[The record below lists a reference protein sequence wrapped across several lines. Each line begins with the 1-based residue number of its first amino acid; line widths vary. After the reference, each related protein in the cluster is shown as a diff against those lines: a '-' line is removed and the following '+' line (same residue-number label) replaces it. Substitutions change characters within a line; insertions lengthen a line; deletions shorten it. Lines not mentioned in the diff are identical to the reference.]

1 MRSASVLRNAGLCRK
16 GVDMLIGLSKVWPVQ
31 LRTIVNV
38 FATMFVALI
47 LTGCKSN
54 TECLGK
60 STDFNRI
67 LAEQYA
73 KPFREGDAE
82 TWAQLFAIDA
92 MALHNR
98 READLGQDAI
108 RAFGQL
114 VASTFRL
121 GRYDVILDETRRFCD
136 WAVSRGSYQS
146 EFIFRET
153 NEPAPWGP
161 QAGKFLI
168 IWTLDEDQNW
178 RILADMG
185 NSNQ

>member
-1 MRSASVLRNAGLCRK
+1 MPILRSKFWLVRLR
-16 GVDMLIGLSKVWPVQ
+16 PVS
-31 LRTIVNV
+31 NV
-38 FATMFVALI
+38 FVMMTAILAL
-47 LTGCKSN
+47 LGCQEQ
-54 TECLGK
+54 TECPGI
-60 STDFNRI
+60 TADFDQI
-67 LAEQYA
+67 FAEQYA

-82 TWAQLFAIDA
+82 TWAQLFATDA
-92 MALHNR
+92 MGLHNR

-121 GRYDVILDETRRFCD
+121 GRYDVALDETRRFCD

-153 NEPAPWGP
+153 NAPAPWGP

-168 IWTLDEDQNW
+168 VWTLDEDQNW
-178 RILADMG
+178 RVLVDMG

>member
-1 MRSASVLRNAGLCRK
+1 MPFRSSGFWPMKFRRVLNA
-16 GVDMLIGLSKVWPVQ
+16 VAVV
-31 LRTIVNV
+31 
-38 FATMFVALI
+38 AVALS
-47 LTGCKSN
+47 LLGCEAH
-54 TECLGK
+54 TECPGI
-60 STDFNRI
+60 TADFDQI
-67 LAEQYA
+67 FAEQYA

-82 TWAQLFAIDA
+82 TWAQLFATDA

-98 READLGQDAI
+98 READIGQDAI

-114 VASTFRL
+114 VANTFRL
-121 GRYDVILDETRRFCD
+121 GRYDVALDETRRFCD

-168 IWTLDEDQNW
+168 VWTLDDDKNW
-178 RILADMG
+178 RILVDMG

>member
-1 MRSASVLRNAGLCRK
+1 MPILRSKFWLVRLR
-16 GVDMLIGLSKVWPVQ
+16 PVS
-31 LRTIVNV
+31 NV
-38 FATMFVALI
+38 FVMMSAILALF
-47 LTGCKSN
+47 GCQEQ
-54 TECLGK
+54 TECPGI
-60 STDFNRI
+60 TADFDQI
-67 LAEQYA
+67 FAEQYA

-82 TWAQLFAIDA
+82 TWAQLFATDA
-92 MALHNR
+92 MGLHNR

-121 GRYDVILDETRRFCD
+121 GRYDVALDETRRFCD

-153 NEPAPWGP
+153 NAPAPWGP

-168 IWTLDEDQNW
+168 VWTLDEDQNW
-178 RILADMG
+178 RVLVDMG